1 MRRAKELD
9 PTSQLTN
16 GIGIFVSYLARQYD
30 PAIEQGNRTIELYPG
45 SMLAYDWLG
54 ATYQKRGHYDQANAA
69 YLKSKELPG
78 ASQNELAAY
87 QVHTRSPVF
96 EVTGRRNS
104 RRRNGANRLTPVG
117 CPGFM
122 RTWERKSRC
131 WNFSIEVPC
140 NIAADR
146 TP

>member
-1 MRRAKELD
+1 MGLAFLCPILLVSTIRRSNKEIEPSSSILD
-9 PTSQLTN
+9 PCSHMT
-16 GIGIFVSYLARQYD
+16 GWVRPI
-30 PAIEQGNRTIELYPG
+30 
-45 SMLAYDWLG
+45 
-54 ATYQKRGHYDQANAA
+54 KKKGHYDQANAA

-131 WNFSIEVPC
+131 WNFSIEVPSS
-140 NIAADR
+140 IAVD
-146 TP
+146 